1 MRSENGRAGPPQSAL
16 SACCPNA
23 GGGGV
28 SCALGVP
35 AVSNRAPPTSEQAQ
49 ILRFIVSSTLL
60 SRVSKLAPQEIKR
73 ALLRLRQP
81 HCFDQTI
88 LANQQI
94 NLNRVAPALAIPDL
108 AWSHAPPAARSA
120 LLAKIPAALRSSGTW
135 RHAPQ
140 RRAAKPHRA
149 RPSAGRCSPDRSL
162 QILRTS

>member
-16 SACCPNA
+16 SACCPPA

-28 SCALGVP
+28 SGALGVA

-49 ILRFIVSSTLL
+49 ILPFIVSSPLL

-81 HCFDQTI
+81 HCFGQTV

-94 NLNRVAPALAIPDL
+94 HLNPVA
-108 AWSHAPPAARSA
+108 HAFFVHRQTQCAAC
-120 LLAKIPAALRSSGTW
+120 AALHTYPHDGGIVHVLRQAAAQQGTPT
-135 RHAPQ
+135 RFAVGDAP
-140 RRAAKPHRA
+140 H
-149 RPSAGRCSPDRSL
+149 
-162 QILRTS
+162 